1 MIENRISI
9 LMGARRMGI
18 TDLAREAGV
27 AYNTAYGLYRGTTR
41 RIDFDTVEKLC
52 RFFGCGVGDLLVYR
66 PDETPAQDEP
76 AGQPAA
82 DRPS

>member
-27 AYNTAYGLYRGTTR
+27 AYNTAYGLYRGATR
-41 RIDFDTVEKLC
+41 RIDFDTLEKLC

-66 PDETPAQDEP
+66 PDETPAQDERS
-76 AGQPAA
+76 GQPVAEQ
-82 DRPS
+82 PS